1 MTYTKKSI
9 IKVVLHKPGDVG
21 NRRHSMNQRI
31 TALFIAL
38 ALVVGAGS
46 MYVGMEF
53 FDYETPKEAE
63 TIPTMGNV
71 FSVEEDASEIKG
83 FDKFKQA
90 LELIST
96 RYVEDVD
103 EEELLEGAIQGMLST
118 LDDPYSVYMDKETAK
133 QFSQSLD
140 SSFEG
145 IGAEV
150 GMKGGKVTI
159 IAPFKGSPAEKAG
172 LQPNDQIVSIDG
184 KDVEGLDLHETVL
197 KIRGKKGTKVAIGV
211 IRPNSREKITLDVVR
226 DEIPLETVF
235 GSTKEYQGKH
245 VGYIEIT
252 SFSENTAEDFQKTL
266 TKLED
271 DHIDGLV
278 LDVRGNPGG
287 YLQSVEEILKQ
298 FVTKDHPYIQIEE
311 RNGNKKRYFSTLSK
325 KKDYPVTVLIDKGS
339 ASASEILAGALK
351 EASDYDIV
359 GVTSFGKGTVQQAV
373 PMGDGS
379 NIKLTLY
386 KWLTP
391 EGNWIHKKGVEP
403 TIEVEQPSVFQLS
416 PIQLEKSLVSDMNNE
431 QVKTAQ
437 LVLKGLG
444 FEPGREDGYYSK
456 ETETAVKA
464 FQQTNEL
471 PISGKIDLQ
480 TADTLNQKIVELKGK
495 EENDLQLKM
504 AIKALFK

>member
-1 MTYTKKSI
+1 
-9 IKVVLHKPGDVG
+9 
-21 NRRHSMNQRI
+21 MNQKI
-31 TALFIAL
+31 TAFLL
-38 ALVVGAGS
+38 ALGVLVGAGG
-46 MYVGMEF
+46 MFVGLELTE
-53 FDYETPKEAE
+53 DPAPKEAE
-63 TIPTMGNV
+63 AIPTFGNV
-71 FSVEEDASEIKG
+71 FQSEEEQASEIEG

-96 RYVEDVD
+96 KYVEDVD

-118 LDDPYSVYMDKETAK
+118 LEDPYSVYMDKETAA

-150 GMKGGKVTI
+150 GMQEGRVTI
-159 IAPFKGSPAEKAG
+159 VSPFKGSPAEKAG

-184 KDVEGLDLHETVL
+184 ENVEGLDLHETVL
-197 KIRGKKGTKVAIGV
+197 KIRGKKGTKVAIEV
-211 IRPNSREKITLDVVR
+211 VRPNTREKLTFDVVR

-235 GSTKEYQGKH
+235 GSTKDYQGKK
-245 VGYIEIT
+245 VGYIQIT
-252 SFSENTAEDFQKTL
+252 SFSENTAQDFKETL
-266 TKLED
+266 TKLEKD
-271 DHIDGLV
+271 NIEGLV

-287 YLQSVEEILKQ
+287 YLQSVEEILKE
-298 FVTKDHPYIQIEE
+298 FVTKDHPYIQIQE
-311 RNGNKKRYFSTLSK
+311 RNGDKKRYFSKLSEK
-325 KKDYPVTVLIDKGS
+325 KGYPVSVLIDKGS

-351 EASDYDIV
+351 EASGYDIV

-403 TIEVEQPSVFQLS
+403 TIKVEQPALYQAS
-416 PIQLEKSLVSDMNNE
+416 PLQIEKALTFDMNND
-431 QVKTAQ
+431 QIKTAQ
-437 LVLKGLG
+437 LALKGLG
-444 FEPGREDGYYSK
+444 FEPGREDGYFSK
-456 ETETAVKA
+456 ATENAVKA

-480 TADTLNQKIVELKGK
+480 TADTLNQKVVELRGK
-495 EENDLQLKM
+495 EDNDVQLKM
-504 AIKALFK
+504 AIKSLFK

>member
-1 MTYTKKSI
+1 MKQRVAALLI
-9 IKVVLHKPGDVG
+9 VL
-21 NRRHSMNQRI
+21 
-31 TALFIAL
+31 AFI
-38 ALVVGAGS
+38 VGAGS
-46 MYVGMEF
+46 MYLGTEVLHQES
-53 FDYETPKEAE
+53 TSKTEAL
-63 TIPTMGNV
+63 PVMGNV
-71 FSVEEDASEIKG
+71 FSAEEEASEIKG

-96 RYVEDVD
+96 RYVEEVD
-103 EEELLEGAIQGMLST
+103 EEKLLEGAIQGMLST

-159 IAPFKGSPAEKAG
+159 VAPFKGSPAEKAG
-172 LQPNDQIVSIDG
+172 LQPDDQIIKIDG
-184 KDVEGLDLHETVL
+184 EDVEGLNLHETVL
-197 KIRGKKGTKVAIGV
+197 KIRGQKGTKVAIEV
-211 IRPNSREKITLDVVR
+211 MRPNSRERLTFDVVR
-226 DEIPLETVF
+226 DEIPVETVF
-235 GSTKEYQGKH
+235 GSMKDYKGKK
-245 VGYIEIT
+245 VGYIQIT
-252 SFSENTAEDFQKTL
+252 SFSENTAKDFQTTL
-266 TKLED
+266 KDLED
-271 DHIDGLV
+271 KKMEGLV

-311 RNGNKKRYFSTLSK
+311 RNGDKKRYFSTLKEK
-325 KKDYPVTVLIDKGS
+325 KKYPVTVLIDKGS

-351 EASDYDIV
+351 EASGYKVV
-359 GVTSFGKGTVQQAV
+359 GDTSFGKGTVQQAV

-403 TIEVEQPSVFQLS
+403 TIPVSQPAVYQIS
-416 PIQLEKSLVSDMNNE
+416 PLQIDKSLVVDMNNE

-437 LVLKGLG
+437 IALKGLG
-444 FEPGREDGYYSK
+444 FKPDREDGYFSK
-456 ETETAVKA
+456 ETEKAVKK
-464 FQQTNEL
+464 FQEANEL
-471 PISGKIDLQ
+471 PVTGKIDLQ
-480 TADTLNQKIVELKGK
+480 TADTLNQKISELKDND
-495 EENDLQLKM
+495 ENDQQLKM
-504 AIKALFK
+504 GMKALFE

>member
-1 MTYTKKSI
+1 
-9 IKVVLHKPGDVG
+9 
-21 NRRHSMNQRI
+21 MNQKI
-31 TALFIAL
+31 TAFLL
-38 ALVVGAGS
+38 ALGVLVGAGG
-46 MYVGMEF
+46 MFVGLELTE
-53 FDYETPKEAE
+53 DPAPKEAE
-63 TIPTMGNV
+63 AIPTFGNV
-71 FSVEEDASEIKG
+71 FQSEEEQASEIEG

-96 RYVEDVD
+96 KYVEDVD

-118 LDDPYSVYMDKETAK
+118 LEDPYSVYMDKETAA

-150 GMKGGKVTI
+150 GMQEGRVTI
-159 IAPFKGSPAEKAG
+159 VSPFKGSPAEKAG

-184 KDVEGLDLHETVL
+184 ENVEGLDLHETVL
-197 KIRGKKGTKVAIGV
+197 KIRGKKGTKVAIEV
-211 IRPNSREKITLDVVR
+211 VRPNTREKLTFDVVR

-235 GSTKEYQGKH
+235 GSTKDYQGKK
-245 VGYIEIT
+245 VGYIQIT
-252 SFSENTAEDFQKTL
+252 SFSENTAKDFKETL
-266 TKLED
+266 TKLEKD
-271 DHIDGLV
+271 NIEGLV

-287 YLQSVEEILKQ
+287 YLQSVEEILKE
-298 FVTKDHPYIQIEE
+298 FVTKDHPYIQIQE
-311 RNGNKKRYFSTLSK
+311 RNGDKKRYFSTLSE
-325 KKDYPVTVLIDKGS
+325 KKDYPVSVLIDKGS

-351 EASDYDIV
+351 EASGYDIV

-403 TIEVEQPSVFQLS
+403 TIKVEQPALYQAS
-416 PIQLEKSLVSDMNNE
+416 PLQIEKALTFDMNND
-431 QVKTAQ
+431 QIKTAQ
-437 LVLKGLG
+437 LALKGLG
-444 FEPGREDGYYSK
+444 FEPGREDGYFSK
-456 ETETAVKA
+456 ATENAVKA

-480 TADTLNQKIVELKGK
+480 TADTLNQKVVELRGK
-495 EENDLQLKM
+495 EDNDVQLKM
-504 AIKALFK
+504 AIKSLFK

>member
-1 MTYTKKSI
+1 
-9 IKVVLHKPGDVG
+9 
-21 NRRHSMNQRI
+21 MNQKI
-31 TALFIAL
+31 TAFLL
-38 ALVVGAGS
+38 ALGVLVGAGG
-46 MYVGMEF
+46 MFVGLELTE
-53 FDYETPKEAE
+53 DPAPKEAE
-63 TIPTMGNV
+63 AIPTFGNV
-71 FSVEEDASEIKG
+71 FQSEEEQASEIEG

-96 RYVEDVD
+96 KYVEDVD

-118 LDDPYSVYMDKETAK
+118 LEDPYSVYMDKETAA

-150 GMKGGKVTI
+150 GMQEGRVTI
-159 IAPFKGSPAEKAG
+159 VSPFKGSPAEKAG

-184 KDVEGLDLHETVL
+184 ENVEGLDLHETVL
-197 KIRGKKGTKVAIGV
+197 KIRGKKGTKVAIEV
-211 IRPNSREKITLDVVR
+211 VRPNTREKLTFDVVR

-235 GSTKEYQGKH
+235 GSTKDYQGKK
-245 VGYIEIT
+245 VGYIQIT
-252 SFSENTAEDFQKTL
+252 SFSENTAKDFKETL
-266 TKLED
+266 TKLEKD
-271 DHIDGLV
+271 NIEGLV

-287 YLQSVEEILKQ
+287 YLQSVEEILKE
-298 FVTKDHPYIQIEE
+298 FVTKDQPYIQIQE
-311 RNGNKKRYFSTLSK
+311 RNGDKKRYFSTLSE
-325 KKDYPVTVLIDKGS
+325 KKDYPVSVLIDKGS

-351 EASDYDIV
+351 EASGYDIV

-403 TIEVEQPSVFQLS
+403 TIKVEQPALYQAS
-416 PIQLEKSLVSDMNNE
+416 PLQIEKALTFDMNND
-431 QVKTAQ
+431 QIKTAQ
-437 LVLKGLG
+437 LALKGLG
-444 FEPGREDGYYSK
+444 FEPGREDGYFSK
-456 ETETAVKA
+456 ATENAVKA

-480 TADTLNQKIVELKGK
+480 TADTLNQKVVELRGK
-495 EENDLQLKM
+495 EDNDVQLKM
-504 AIKALFK
+504 AIKSLFK

>member
-1 MTYTKKSI
+1 
-9 IKVVLHKPGDVG
+9 
-21 NRRHSMNQRI
+21 MNQKI
-31 TALFIAL
+31 TALLMTL
-38 ALVVGAGS
+38 ALIVGAGG
-46 MYVGMEF
+46 MYVGLELTQTKPPQ
-53 FDYETPKEAE
+53 EVEAV
-63 TIPTMGNV
+63 PTFGNV
-71 FSVEEDASEIKG
+71 FQAEEEQATEIEG
-83 FDKFKQA
+83 FEKFQQA

-96 RYVEDVD
+96 KYVEEVD
-103 EEELLEGAIQGMLST
+103 QEELLEGAIQGMLST

-133 QFSQSLD
+133 QFSQALD

-150 GMKGGKVTI
+150 GMSDGKVTI
-159 IAPFKGSPAEKAG
+159 VSPFKGSPAEKAG
-172 LQPNDQIVSIDG
+172 LQPNDQIISING
-184 KDVEGLDLHETVL
+184 ENVEGLDLHETVL
-197 KIRGKKGTKVAIGV
+197 KIRGKKGTKVAIEV
-211 IRPNSREKITLDVVR
+211 LRPNSKEKLTFDVVR

-235 GSTKEYQGKH
+235 GSTKDYQGKK
-245 VGYIEIT
+245 VGYIEVT
-252 SFSENTAEDFQKTL
+252 SFSENTAEDFKNTL
-266 TKLED
+266 SKLEKEK
-271 DHIDGLV
+271 IEGLV

-311 RNGNKKRYFSTLSK
+311 RNGDKKRYFSKLSK
-325 KKDYPVTVLIDKGS
+325 KKEYPVTVLIDKGS

-351 EASDYDIV
+351 EASGYDIV

-403 TIEVEQPSVFQLS
+403 TIKVEQPELYQAS
-416 PIQLEKSLVSDMNNE
+416 PLQIEKTLVPDMNNE

-437 LVLKGLG
+437 IALKGLG
-444 FEPGREDGYYSK
+444 FEPEREDGYFGK
-456 ETETAVKA
+456 GTETAVKA

-471 PISGKIDLQ
+471 PISGKIDQQ
-480 TADTLNQKIVELKGK
+480 TANTLNQKVIEQRGK
-495 EENDLQLKM
+495 EENDVQLKM